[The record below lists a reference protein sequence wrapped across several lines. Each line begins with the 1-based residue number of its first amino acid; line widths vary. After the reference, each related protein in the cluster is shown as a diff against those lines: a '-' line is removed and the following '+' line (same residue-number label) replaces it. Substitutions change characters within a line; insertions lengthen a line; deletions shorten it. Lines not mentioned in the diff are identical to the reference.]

1 MSTFAREAQNAGVS
15 INVRRM
21 FWVKIMSFDC
31 AAERERI
38 GVLTSELE
46 ECHRNVRMN
55 RSYAI
60 DEQNKKEMAR
70 RERDDITKERDNL
83 TKEHDKLMQK
93 INDLKTEL
101 FVSKSRNDEL
111 TKSSNRTTVGAKRF
125 KIDYGDALEDD
136 SYLN

>member
-1 MSTFAREAQNAGVS
+1 
-15 INVRRM
+15 
-21 FWVKIMSFDC
+21 
-31 AAERERI
+31 
-38 GVLTSELE
+38 
-46 ECHRNVRMN
+46 MN